1 MTESTRA
8 ERTSAPVTGS
18 GNEAAAP
25 AVQVLEQLA
34 GPPDHVGLRR
44 GTVEIDRSG
53 QDDVVIIRADKL
65 SVRVVM
71 TERGPVF
78 ELAGAEVAVRATE
91 RIELSSRD
99 VAIHASNTL
108 SLSSD
113 GDASTRVGGSRH
125 THVRGSERLEA
136 GTVEV
141 QANDADLGLRARG
154 DVRVDGDHVH
164 LNGLDVPAPFPWS
177 EPAQERVAEAGGEP
191 GSQERTT

>member
-1 MTESTRA
+1 MTESRKA
-8 ERTSAPVTGS
+8 DRTSAPETAS
-18 GNEAAAP
+18 GQAAEP
-25 AVQVLEQLA
+25 AIHVLEQVA

-44 GTVEIDRSG
+44 GAVEIDRSG

-71 TERGPVF
+71 SERGPVF
-78 ELAGAEVAVRATE
+78 ELSGAEVAVRATD
-91 RIELSSRD
+91 RIALSSRD

-154 DVRVDGDHVH
+154 DVRIDGDHVH

-177 EPAQERVAEAGGEP
+177 EPAQDRATEAGGEP
-191 GSQERTT
+191 QSEEQAT